1 MLVDRFKH
9 LEVATYTIVLV
20 IATQFRT
27 EGPILLLQWRMAIL
41 PTPCPDC
48 SHKPAQSFPDRLA
61 LDDPVSTAC
70 LGPIVGKSQKVECT
84 RAPCR
89 RVSARR
95 LLERNHCRLF
105 GMNGQT
111 EAVESLR
118 QDGHHP
124 ARVGFQLAADDKIIS
139 KTRHKAPTL
148 HPGLDLLDKPRIQ
161 DLMQEYIRHHGRNH
175 PALRRA
181 LVRVRKLSR
190 LQHAGVQPLADEPQ
204 YPPIIDPLRDKRSQ
218 VVPVEIVENPLTS
231 ASTIQL
237 MCSFLHCSRSS
248 CSA

>member
-124 ARVGFQLAADDKIIS
+124 ARVGFQLAANNKIIR
-139 KTRHKAPTL
+139 KPRHKAPPL
-148 HPGLDLLDKPRIQ
+148 HRGLALLKNPRTQ
-161 DLMQEYIRHHGRNH
+161 ALMQKYIRPQGQTP
-175 PALRRA
+175 PALRRPFA
-181 LVRVRKLSR
+181 GVRKLSR

-204 YPPIIDPLRDKRSQ
+204 YPPI
-218 VVPVEIVENPLTS
+218 
-231 ASTIQL
+231 
-237 MCSFLHCSRSS
+237 
-248 CSA
+248 